1 MVTVIG
7 LASVRR
13 VLFLITLLVF
23 FADANALAEQGSAGW
38 LSNAIAV
45 DSIDGETRTHLERV
59 RAFLKDSQWDE
70 AIETLRQL
78 MEDEGDKLVAIS
90 ELTGI
95 ESHGYHRYVSLR
107 EFGHSWLAAMATTHP
122 QALQI
127 YRQRVDPLAERWFRD
142 GVKHQDAQRLQKVV
156 DHAVMSRYGDDALLA
171 WGEIVLEKGDFVTA
185 RRCWE
190 RLSPRLRSPN
200 DLPLGWEVDLSDVR
214 QRWTEVSAWLNHRPH
229 SIQEFAYPDTDL
241 DLKIVRARL
250 VMVSILEG
258 SFRRA
263 EIELELLQQ
272 LFPQARGVL
281 AGREGRLVEILAEIL
296 RESRTWK
303 LPSATDDWSTLAGS
317 PQRNSRA
324 LRQVDVV
331 PHPVWSVTLH
341 NHSSKASQYRPTWKQ
356 HVAEDIK
363 QPLSF
368 HPIVSGNM
376 LLIQDAH
383 FCRALNRFTG
393 QPAFP
398 SDQNTLK
405 DEKFG
410 AIDARQ
416 QEAAEPGNRSHRP
429 LGVPRYTATVYN
441 DYLFTRSGSPLTTVR
456 SEVTPL
462 DRKSQLD
469 GWDLRRDGSRLAGFP
484 IQPDGNSWEFEG
496 TPISNGRQ
504 LFVIMRRRDVRPQAH
519 VTCFDLP
526 RGRLV
531 WRRLICSAET
541 ENGGQ
546 ADEITSS
553 LLTMDH
559 DTIYC
564 NTNLGAV
571 CAIDSLTGNLRWVTH
586 YPRTRRTSSESSEV
600 IGGRDLNPG
609 ILHAGMLL
617 VHPSDAVSLF
627 ALEAAT
633 GKIIWENRLFTET
646 PHEPSHLLGVGTG
659 GNLIASGNRLWWIDV
674 DNGKVLAVFPSHQSL
689 EPGNAKMQ
697 PRGYGRGLLVDQVIY
712 WPTRQ
717 EIFVFDQAVRLG
729 KVAAGPRRNPSIFLK
744 DPRNNTSLTGG
755 NLLLVGKYLY
765 IATSE
770 ALYAF
775 NESGRVVPTL
785 AAHKVS
791 SANDP

>member
-13 VLFLITLLVF
+13 VLFLIALLVF
-23 FADANALAEQGSAGW
+23 FADASVLVGQVSAGW

-45 DSIDGETRTHLERV
+45 DSIAGETRTHLERV

-70 AIETLRQL
+70 AIETLCQL
-78 MEDEGDKLVAIS
+78 MEDEGDKLVAVS
-90 ELTGI
+90 DLTGI
-95 ESHGYHRYVSLR
+95 ENHGYPRYVSLR

-127 YRQRVDPLAERWFRD
+127 YRQRVDSLAERWFRD
-142 GVKHQDAQRLQKVV
+142 GVKHQDERRLQKII

-171 WGEIVLEKGDFVTA
+171 LGEMVLEKGDFVTA

-190 RLSPRLRSPN
+190 RLSPTLRSPN
-200 DLPLGWEVDLSDVR
+200 GLPLGWEVDLADAR
-214 QRWTEVSAWLNHRPH
+214 QRWKEVSAWLNRRPH
-229 SIQEFAYPDTDL
+229 SVHGFAYPDTDL

-250 VMVSILEG
+250 VLVSILEG
-258 SFRRA
+258 SFGRA

-272 LFPQARGVL
+272 LFPQARGIL
-281 AGREGRLVEILAEIL
+281 AGREGRLVEILTDIL

-303 LPSATDDWSTLAGS
+303 LSSATGDWPTLAGS

-331 PHPVWSVTLH
+331 PHPVWSLTLH
-341 NHSSKASQYRPTWKQ
+341 NHPSKASQYRPTWKQ
-356 HVAEDIK
+356 HVLK

-368 HPIVSGNM
+368 YPIVSGNM

-383 FCRALNRFTG
+383 YCRALNRFTG
-393 QPAFP
+393 EPAFP
-398 SDQNTLK
+398 SEQNTLK
-405 DEKFG
+405 DKKFG
-410 AIDARQ
+410 AIDGRQ
-416 QEAAEPGNRSHRP
+416 QEAAESGKRTHPP
-429 LGVPRYTATVYN
+429 LGVPRYTATVFN

-456 SEVTPL
+456 SEATPL
-462 DRKSQLD
+462 DRRSQLD
-469 GWDLRRDGSRLAGFP
+469 AWDLRRDGSRLAGFP

-496 TPISNGRQ
+496 APISNGRQ

-519 VTCFDLP
+519 VACFDLP
-526 RGRLV
+526 IGRLV

-541 ENGGQ
+541 ENGSQ
-546 ADEITSS
+546 TDEITSS

-559 DTIYC
+559 DTVYC

-571 CAIDSLTGNLRWVTH
+571 CAIDAPTGNLRWVTH
-586 YPRTRRTSSESSEV
+586 YPRTRRASLGSSEV

-609 ILHAGMLL
+609 ILHGGMLL
-617 VHPSDAVSLF
+617 VHPSDAESLF

-646 PHEPSHLLGVGTG
+646 PHEPSHLLGVGVA

-674 DNGKVLAVFPSHQSL
+674 GSGKVLAVFPPLQSL

-697 PRGYGRGLLVDQVIY
+697 PRGYGRGLLVDRVIY

-717 EIFVFDQAVRLG
+717 EIFVFDQAIQLG
-729 KVAAGPRRNPSIFLK
+729 KPAGGPQRYPSIFLR
-744 DPRNNTSLTGG
+744 DPSNNTSLTGG
-755 NLLLVGKYLY
+755 NLLLAGEYLY

-775 NESGRVVPTL
+775 NESGRVVPPL
-785 AAHKVS
+785 AAHNVS
-791 SANDP
+791 STNDP

>member
-7 LASVRR
+7 SASVRR
-13 VLFLITLLVF
+13 VLFLLTLLVF
-23 FADANALAEQGSAGW
+23 FADANVLAEQGSVGW

-59 RAFLKDSQWDE
+59 RAFLKDAQWDE
-70 AIETLRQL
+70 AIETLRRL
-78 MEDEGDKLVAIS
+78 MEDKGDKLVAIS
-90 ELTGI
+90 DLTGT
-95 ESHGYHRYVSLR
+95 ESHGYHRFVSLR
-107 EFGHSWLAAMATTHP
+107 EFGHIWLAAMATTHP
-122 QALQI
+122 LALQI
-127 YRQRVDPLAERWFRD
+127 YRQQVDPLAERWFRD
-142 GVKHQDAQRLQKVV
+142 GVKHQDERRLQKVV

-171 WGEIVLEKGDFVTA
+171 LGEMVLEKGDFVTA

-214 QRWTEVSAWLNHRPH
+214 QRWKEISAWLNHRPH
-229 SIQEFAYPDTDL
+229 SIQGFAYPDTDI

-250 VMVSILEG
+250 VLVSILEG

-272 LFPQARGVL
+272 LSPQARGIL
-281 AGREGRLVEILAEIL
+281 AGREGRLVEILTAIL
-296 RESRTWK
+296 RESRTWE
-303 LPSATDDWSTLAGS
+303 LPSATGDWPTLAGS
-317 PQRNSRA
+317 PQRNSQA

-368 HPIVSGNM
+368 HPIVSGRM

-429 LGVPRYTATVYN
+429 LGVPRYTGTVYN

-462 DRKSQLD
+462 DRRSQLD

-519 VTCFDLP
+519 VACFDLP
-526 RGRLV
+526 TGRLV

-541 ENGGQ
+541 ESGGQ

-571 CAIDSLTGNLRWVTH
+571 CAIDVPTGNLRWVTH
-586 YPRTRRTSSESSEV
+586 YPRTRRTSLGSSEV
-600 IGGRDLNPG
+600 IAGRDLNPG
-609 ILHAGMLL
+609 VLHGGMLL

-646 PHEPSHLLGVGTG
+646 PHEPSHLLGVGTA

-674 DNGKVLAVFPSHQSL
+674 DSGKVLAVFPPHQSL
-689 EPGNAKMQ
+689 EPGNGKMQ
-697 PRGYGRGLLVDQVIY
+697 PRGYGRGLLVDRVIY

-729 KVAAGPRRNPSIFLK
+729 KPAAGPRRYPSIFLK
-744 DPRNNTSLTGG
+744 DPSHNTSLTGG